1 MPKATL
7 YLKTPGLRCQL
18 TGRVVAVVTTFAAKY
33 RHGGEAVDARA
44 RDLVSL
50 VRAGVGAESRGS
62 GPKGETAARRIRIQH
77 RRRGHSRARA
87 RGLRGGG
94 PFGDGP
100 LGRRRFSRFSRFS
113 RFRGGSAE
121 AKVDTSRRGRRG
133 RPASKRLSPQEV
145 RELRETWSR
154 VWKEQLEAAERELE
168 IAKDHVFQCRAASH
182 YFFVPIAVDCNGVH
196 ERLAIA
202 EYRLEEI
209 RENQYNWELLL
220 PEQPDEEAALVPERP
235 RR

>member
-1 MPKATL
+1 MLGLATSFL
-7 YLKTPGLRCQL
+7 LCGPVWAQSLGEVARKERQRRAESASNTDVAVIREQELEASEGEGLSV
-18 TGRVVAVVTTFAAKY
+18 TGRSVA
-33 RHGGEAVDARA
+33 AVSA
-44 RDLVSL
+44 VS
-50 VRAGVGAESRGS
+50 
-62 GPKGETAARRIRIQH
+62 
-77 RRRGHSRARA
+77 
-87 RGLRGGG
+87 
-94 PFGDGP
+94 
-100 LGRRRFSRFSRFS
+100 
-113 RFRGGSAE
+113 GGSAE
-121 AKVDTSRRGRRG
+121 AKVDTSRRGR
-133 RPASKRLSPQEV
+133 PVSKRLSPQEV

>member
-1 MPKATL
+1 MLGFATSFL
-7 YLKTPGLRCQL
+7 LCGPVWAQSLGEVARKERQRRAESASNTDVAVIREQELEASEGEGLSV
-18 TGRVVAVVTTFAAKY
+18 TGRSVAAVSAVSAVSSVSAVSAAVS
-33 RHGGEAVDARA
+33 AV
-44 RDLVSL
+44 S
-50 VRAGVGAESRGS
+50 
-62 GPKGETAARRIRIQH
+62 
-77 RRRGHSRARA
+77 
-87 RGLRGGG
+87 
-94 PFGDGP
+94 
-100 LGRRRFSRFSRFS
+100 
-113 RFRGGSAE
+113 GGSAE

-220 PEQPDEEAALVPERP
+220 PEQPDEEAALVSERP

>member
-1 MPKATL
+1 MLGLATSFL
-7 YLKTPGLRCQL
+7 LCGPVWAQSLGEVARKERQRRAESASNTDVAVIREQELEASEGEGLSV
-18 TGRVVAVVTTFAAKY
+18 TGRSVA
-33 RHGGEAVDARA
+33 AVSA
-44 RDLVSL
+44 VSA
-50 VRAGVGAESRGS
+50 VS
-62 GPKGETAARRIRIQH
+62 
-77 RRRGHSRARA
+77 
-87 RGLRGGG
+87 
-94 PFGDGP
+94 
-100 LGRRRFSRFSRFS
+100 
-113 RFRGGSAE
+113 GGSAE

>member
-1 MPKATL
+1 MVGKRWMLGLATL
-7 YLKTPGLRCQL
+7 FLLCGPIWAQSLGEVARKERQRRAESASDTHVVVIREQELEASEGKGLS
-18 TGRVVAVVTTFAAKY
+18 VT
-33 RHGGEAVDARA
+33 RR
-44 RDLVSL
+44 S
-50 VRAGVGAESRGS
+50 VGAVSAVSR
-62 GPKGETAARRIRIQH
+62 
-77 RRRGHSRARA
+77 
-87 RGLRGGG
+87 
-94 PFGDGP
+94 
-100 LGRRRFSRFSRFS
+100 
-113 RFRGGSAE
+113 GSAE

-133 RPASKRLSPQEV
+133 RRGQPSKRLSAQEV